1 MLVLKKHQKNGRLV
15 KAKKKVL
22 NVTLILL
29 DALKCLVKNSIWL
42 LRDSTIH
49 NAAYVQITP
58 SSIALQGQLVL
69 HKMGQRAEKW
79 VH

>member
-1 MLVLKKHQKNGRLV
+1 MLVLKKQQKNSKLV
-15 KAKKKVL
+15 KAKKGL

-29 DALKCLVKNSIWL
+29 DALKDSIWM

-49 NAAYVQITP
+49 NTAYVQIAP
-58 SSIALQGQLVL
+58 SFIALQGQLVL